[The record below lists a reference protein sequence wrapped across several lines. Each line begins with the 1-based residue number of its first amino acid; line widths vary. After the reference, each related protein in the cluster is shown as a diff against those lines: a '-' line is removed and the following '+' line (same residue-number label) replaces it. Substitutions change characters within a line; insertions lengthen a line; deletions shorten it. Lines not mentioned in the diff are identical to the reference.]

1 MFTLPHGEEGTRMT
15 ANRRVVHTLVFTYAP
30 ARGSS
35 RLAQSGSS
43 TVPAPD
49 RAQFG
54 QSTCK
59 P

>member
-1 MFTLPHGEEGTRMT
+1 MT
-15 ANRRVVHTLVFTYAP
+15 ANRRVVHTLVFVCAL

-35 RLAQSGSS
+35 GLAQSGSS
-43 TVPAPD
+43 AVPAPD

-59 P
+59 PWKHPRKEHIQ